1 MINLDTFTNSE
12 RMKLLFDWSRIY
24 RLMNQPDVCCLLFI
38 YGLINQFQLEGFSKE
53 AIYYAIKP
61 GKNITDL
68 GILMPLY

>member
-1 MINLDTFTNSE
+1 
-12 RMKLLFDWSRIY
+12 
-24 RLMNQPDVCCLLFI
+24 MNQPDSCCLLFI